1 MRPEPL
7 LKLLK
12 SVQVQSL
19 YPDEILI
26 IDGSTN
32 NETKIV
38 LKENPFQ
45 NLKYE
50 LISDENRGLTKQRNF
65 GISKVGEDID
75 IVCFLDDDTV
85 LESDYFKNL
94 LFTYELHPDALGVG
108 GYIINNNAKWEK
120 SIENE
125 VEKYNYFYFDE
136 WKRKYSQRF
145 VLRKK
150 IGLLDNSPPG
160 IVPNFAHGK
169 AMSYFP
175 PSGKIY
181 QTEFFLGGV
190 SSFKKNVLDTIKFSE
205 YFEGYG
211 LYEDADFTIRVSK
224 LGSLYLNTSA
234 RLYHFHDDAGRPNQ
248 FQYGKMVLRNGWY
261 VWRVSFPKPGLK
273 ARIKWNLTAFLLTAI
288 RTANI
293 FNSKKKKEAL
303 TETAGRIYGWFS
315 ILFNTPKEK

>member
-7 LKLLK
+7 LKLLE
-12 SVQVQSL
+12 SVREQSL

-26 IDGSTN
+26 IDGSTDDKTQRILN
-32 NETKIV
+32 KNA
-38 LKENPFQ
+38 FH

-50 LISDENRGLTKQRNF
+50 LVSNENRGLTKQRNF
-65 GISKVGEDID
+65 GISKVAIDID

-85 LESDYFKNL
+85 LEHDYFKNL
-94 LFTYELHPDALGVG
+94 LYTYEIYPEALGVG
-108 GYIINNNAKWEK
+108 GYIINNNAKWEEQ
-120 SIENE
+120 SENE
-125 VEKYNYFYFDE
+125 VEKYNYFYFE
-136 WKRKYSQRF
+136 GWKRKYSQRF

-150 IGLLDNSPPG
+150 IGLLDDSPPG
-160 IVPNFAHGK
+160 IVPVSGHGK

-181 QTEFFLGGV
+181 KTEFFLGGV
-190 SSFKKNVLDTIKFSE
+190 SSFKKTVLKTIKFSE

-211 LYEDADFTIRVSK
+211 LYEDADFTVRVSK
-224 LGSLYLNTSA
+224 LGNLYVNTAA

-261 VWRVSFPKPGLK
+261 VWRVSFPNPGLS
-273 ARIKWNLTAFLLTAI
+273 ARIKWNLTALLLTAI
-288 RTANI
+288 RATNI
-293 FNSKKKKEAL
+293 FNSKKKKEAF